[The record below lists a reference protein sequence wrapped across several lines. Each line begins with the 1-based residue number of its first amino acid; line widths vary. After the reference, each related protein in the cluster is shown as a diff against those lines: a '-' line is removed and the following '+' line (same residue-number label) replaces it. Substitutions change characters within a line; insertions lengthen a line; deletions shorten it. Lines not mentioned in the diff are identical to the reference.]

1 MIPELPE
8 VVSGASRVRPR
19 RRFWRTLRNL
29 EAELAEA
36 RPYLPQKPP
45 TRLVTGRP
53 DRRQAWRD
61 QRGSLQDGTT
71 GQIASTKIGSCLWV
85 EPIETRPA
93 RKRYKS
99 RY

>member
-1 MIPELPE
+1 MIPQLPE
-8 VVSGASRVRPR
+8 VVSGASQCDRE
-19 RRFWRTLRNL
+19 TLLAHIAQL

-45 TRLVTGRP
+45 PGWLRVGPIADKLGVTNVAVYKMAQQGR
-53 DRRQAWRD
+53 
-61 QRGSLQDGTT
+61 
-71 GQIASTKIGSCLWV
+71 IASTKIGSCLWV

-93 RKRYKS
+93 RKKYKS